1 MILRILKKVIKHLL
15 GKPQYVTP
23 IFDKTQYPS
32 ILGSA
37 GGSLY
42 ESNVLVITNIT
53 QLAIIRGL
61 LEKERCNIFI
71 IQLDSVLTQEKLSAS
86 MERMVGK
93 CDHVINL
100 FHLDDSLQLLV
111 GEKYNDNDLV
121 SLVYQS
127 LKVEADALVDSQY
140 ATITTAV
147 LGNET
152 IESKIITAT
161 IKACVEGLGKALGN
175 HGLICNGVYV
185 NGEGK
190 LDEMVKMSIYLSSKY
205 GQILAGQMIELGN
218 GKFKN

>member
-1 MILRILKKVIKHLL
+1 MILGKLKKVVKHLW

-23 IFDKTQYPS
+23 IIDKTKYPS
-32 ILGSA
+32 ILGST

-42 ESNVLVITNIT
+42 ESNVLVVTNIP
-53 QLAIIRGL
+53 QLDAIRKL
-61 LEKERCNIFI
+61 LKKERCNLFI

-127 LKVEADALVDSQY
+127 LKVEADALVDSPY

-147 LGNET
+147 LGNAT
-152 IESKIITAT
+152 TESKIITAT
-161 IKACVEGLGKALGN
+161 IKACVEGLGKPLGN
-175 HGLICNGVYV
+175 HGLICNGAYV

-190 LDEMVKMSIYLSSKY
+190 FDEMVKMSIYLSSKY
-205 GQILAGQMIELGN
+205 GQILAGQMIELSD

>member
-1 MILRILKKVIKHLL
+1 MTLGILKKVMRRFWGRI
-15 GKPQYVTP
+15 QYITP
-23 IFDKTQYPS
+23 IVDKTQYPS

-42 ESNVLVITNIT
+42 ESNVLVVTNIP
-53 QLAIIRGL
+53 QLDAIRKL
-61 LEKERCNIFI
+61 FEKEQCNLFAIL
-71 IQLDSVLTQEKLSAS
+71 LDSVLTKEKISAS
-86 MERMVGK
+86 MEKMVGK

-127 LKVEADALVDSQY
+127 LKVEVDALVDSQY

-147 LGNET
+147 LGNAT
-152 IESKIITAT
+152 TESKIITAT
-161 IKACVEGLGKALGN
+161 IKACVEGLGKPLGN
-175 HGLICNGVYV
+175 HGLICNGVDV

-218 GKFKN
+218 GKLKD

>member
-1 MILRILKKVIKHLL
+1 MS
-15 GKPQYVTP
+15 Q
-23 IFDKTQYPS
+23 
-32 ILGSA
+32 
-37 GGSLY
+37 
-42 ESNVLVITNIT
+42 NVLVITNIT
-53 QLAIIRGL
+53 QLATIQGL
-61 LEKERCNIFI
+61 LEKERCNLFI

-185 NGEGK
+185 NGGGK

>member
-42 ESNVLVITNIT
+42 ESNVLVITI
-53 QLAIIRGL
+53 QGL
-61 LEKERCNIFI
+61 LEKERCNLFI

-86 MERMVGK
+86 MERMIGK

-127 LKVEADALVDSQY
+127 LKVEADALVGSQY

-161 IKACVEGLGKALGN
+161 IKACVEGLGKALGSP
-175 HGLICNGVYV
+175 GLICNGVYV

-205 GQILAGQMIELGN
+205 GQILAGQMIGLGN

>member
-1 MILRILKKVIKHLL
+1 MLLLFLIKRSIH
-15 GKPQYVTP
+15 Q
-23 IFDKTQYPS
+23 

-42 ESNVLVITNIT
+42 ESNVLVITNNT
-53 QLAIIRGL
+53 QLATIQGF
-61 LEKERCNIFI
+61 LEKERCNLFI

-86 MERMVGK
+86 MERMIGK

-121 SLVYQS
+121 PLVYQS

-161 IKACVEGLGKALGN
+161 IKACVEGLGKALGK

-190 LDEMVKMSIYLSSKY
+190 LDEMVEMSIYLSSKY

>member
-1 MILRILKKVIKHLL
+1 MTLGILKKVMRRFWGRI
-15 GKPQYVTP
+15 QYITP
-23 IFDKTQYPS
+23 IVDKTQYPS

-42 ESNVLVITNIT
+42 ESNVLVVTNIP
-53 QLAIIRGL
+53 QLDAIRKL
-61 LEKERCNIFI
+61 FEKEQCNLFAIL
-71 IQLDSVLTQEKLSAS
+71 LDSVLTKEKISAS
-86 MERMVGK
+86 MEKMVGK

-127 LKVEADALVDSQY
+127 LKVEVDALVDSQY

-147 LGNET
+147 LGNAT
-152 IESKIITAT
+152 TESKIITAT
-161 IKACVEGLGKALGN
+161 IKACVEGLGKPLGN
-175 HGLICNGVYV
+175 HGLICNGVDV

-205 GQILAGQMIELGN
+205 GQILAGQM
-218 GKFKN
+218 K